1 MHTFCITI
9 SFPLVKKNVFNAE
22 KRRKGIERE
31 RVGEEENKELEEK
44 EKEQQKKQ
52 KGTKLMW
59 ETLPVQEETF

>member
-1 MHTFCITI
+1 MHHYII
-9 SFPLVKKNVFNAE
+9 SISKKNVFNAE

-44 EKEQQKKQ
+44 EKEQEKKQ